1 MIAAE
6 SNLRSSTARN
16 DAMYIVVEAQA
27 ALAHQIRNPLTVAG
41 LSVEHLLMTESG
53 SEVRQRL
60 ERLRSSLQAIEHQ
73 IRNALVFVRG
83 ELTERHTF
91 AVSALVAAMRDAW
104 SSLLEDHAVVWE
116 ERYAAN
122 EFIDGDLATLVGA
135 LTNLVDNAVGV
146 GGSGVALRIA
156 VASSGGTLRVA
167 IDDNGPGMDAELL
180 ARARQPFVSGR
191 IGGTGLGLSI
201 VEGVTKAHGG
211 RFVLESS
218 VGVGTCATLEL
229 PLVGGVVQ

>member
-6 SNLRSSTARN
+6 SNHTKRSAPQN
-16 DAMYIVVEAQA
+16 DAMFIVVEAQA

-53 SEVRQRL
+53 SEVRARL

-83 ELTERHTF
+83 ELSERHTF
-91 AVSALVAAMRDAW
+91 SVSALVAAMRDAW
-104 SSLLEDHAVVWE
+104 SSLLDGHSVTWD
-116 ERYAAN
+116 ERYSAD
-122 EFIDGDLATLVGA
+122 EFIDGDMATLVGA

-146 GGSGVALRIA
+146 GGSNVALRVI
-156 VASSGGTLRVA
+156 VASLDGTLHVS
-167 IDDNGPGMDAELL
+167 IVDNGPGMDVAMLE
-180 ARARQPFVSGR
+180 RARQPFVSGR

-201 VEGVTKAHGG
+201 VDGVTNAHGG

-218 VGVGTCATLEL
+218 VGRGTCATIEL
-229 PLVGGVVQ
+229 PLVAGL